1 MIRIQSIQINQKI
14 DTIIEIKNLETLEK
28 FRKYLE
34 EQAKIDIADNTINI
48 LFTVQTD
55 GSDPYIIK
63 GIKK

>member
-1 MIRIQSIQINQKI
+1 MIKIQSIQINQTI

-28 FRKYLE
+28 FRKDLE
-34 EQAKIDIADNTINI
+34 QQAKIDIADSKIVI

-63 GIKK
+63 AKK